1 MIADVALPLP
11 IDKIFSYAVPDVLAP
26 FARPFLRVKAPFRTR
41 CLAGFL
47 LDVRDGPG
55 EGLKPIQGL
64 LDCVPLID
72 DACFELCKW
81 ASGYYATPLGL
92 ALKYALSL
100 PSKIEKYRVLR
111 TEEPSL
117 IHLDNLTLKKACAL
131 TGRTRVLD
139 YLNRSL
145 AELTDIFTGKRAER
159 RERPTGRDGGRR
171 VALFLGGVEERLA
184 FYASLISEEL
194 RHDRSV
200 LMLLPDYQATGA
212 FFFRSLSESFPGA
225 VFWYGSS
232 LPEKKKAEVYFRA
245 GAEGGRLI
253 LGNKSCVFLPLRDNG
268 LIIIER
274 PEEDGYRNEEA
285 FRFNAVRLAVRR
297 AGIEGAR
304 AVLGSAAPPLE
315 VLKRAADGLVDV
327 VEGSPIKSPSVSSM
341 RGDRNRGRQSYVPDA
356 MLGAVREAL
365 DQNGNVV
372 VHVLRRCY
380 AANLSCVECGRTF
393 LCPTC
398 GAATLSYHKEGETLA
413 CNNCKGLFPYEERC
427 SHCGARSIMFSEV
440 GAEYLEAR
448 MREAFPDR
456 SVFRVTGEAER
467 LQDFRSLES
476 VAGSIIVGTHVLS
489 KLYGLRANLLILHG
503 WEDLLKIG
511 GYRAREKMFQ
521 GLTNLIDALRPQR
534 LLLYTRGEPLALP
547 LLFTPRQ
554 FYDDELAKRRA
565 AEFPPYVRLVAV
577 NVLKRGRRSG
587 EQIVAAIERLTQD
600 ASLDCRMLGPIQVK
614 GRYGWRVILKGK
626 GEAFSALLLSLYR
639 LPGVHIEVDPLS
651 V

>member
-1 MIADVALPLP
+1 
-11 IDKIFSYAVPDVLAP
+11 
-26 FARPFLRVKAPFRTR
+26 
-41 CLAGFL
+41 
-47 LDVRDGPG
+47 
-55 EGLKPIQGL
+55 
-64 LDCVPLID
+64 
-72 DACFELCKW
+72 
-81 ASGYYATPLGL
+81 
-92 ALKYALSL
+92 
-100 PSKIEKYRVLR
+100 
-111 TEEPSL
+111 
-117 IHLDNLTLKKACAL
+117 
-131 TGRTRVLD
+131 
-139 YLNRSL
+139 
-145 AELTDIFTGKRAER
+145 
-159 RERPTGRDGGRR
+159 
-171 VALFLGGVEERLA
+171 
-184 FYASLISEEL
+184 
-194 RHDRSV
+194 
-200 LMLLPDYQATGA
+200 
-212 FFFRSLSESFPGA
+212 
-225 VFWYGSS
+225 
-232 LPEKKKAEVYFRA
+232 
-245 GAEGGRLI
+245 
-253 LGNKSCVFLPLRDNG
+253 
-268 LIIIER
+268 
-274 PEEDGYRNEEA
+274 
-285 FRFNAVRLAVRR
+285 
-297 AGIEGAR
+297 
-304 AVLGSAAPPLE
+304 
-315 VLKRAADGLVDV
+315 
-327 VEGSPIKSPSVSSM
+327 
-341 RGDRNRGRQSYVPDA
+341 
-356 MLGAVREAL
+356 
-365 DQNGNVV
+365 
-372 VHVLRRCY
+372 
-380 AANLSCVECGRTF
+380 
-393 LCPTC
+393 
-398 GAATLSYHKEGETLA
+398 
-413 CNNCKGLFPYEERC
+413 
-427 SHCGARSIMFSEV
+427 MFSEV